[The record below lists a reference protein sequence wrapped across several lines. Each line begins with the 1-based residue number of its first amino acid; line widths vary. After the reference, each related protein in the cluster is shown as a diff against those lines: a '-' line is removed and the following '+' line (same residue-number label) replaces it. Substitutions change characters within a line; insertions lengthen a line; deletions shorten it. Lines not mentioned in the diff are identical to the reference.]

1 MGRKAF
7 VDKSISKTSIREIK
21 REYRQYIEAYDRLT
35 FIEDLYDGKNV
46 KEASKLNNITVQ
58 TGHNWLKEWNESGL
72 DSLFRKKGSGRKPKL
87 DAKNKEKLKKIIL
100 EKDLTSVRQIKH
112 ELKEVF
118 DVEYSER
125 HIRRLM
131 KELGFGYG
139 KPYVIP
145 LEAPNDAEEQLKK
158 NTRGLNLSEIIFA
171 FKDQTAVQNKDNTSR
186 LYYLLGTKNVRVKD
200 TTKLKINGNG
210 FQSPNGNSLIL
221 FQPNTKTYEEIRAL
235 IQFRMINCQNKEII
249 QELKNILSDK
259 NLDEQHLYDK
269 LKEEN
274 SLEKLINEFQQFL
287 LKNHSSEHYFLTR
300 LKNKAMQLDPERPGN
315 IQIIQ
320 KEILLQLLNKESL
333 IDKLKKEKKIVI
345 LLDNYSVHR
354 AELVK
359 KACKILNI
367 EFIYLPTHSPHLNPI
382 EQVWKSIKKH
392 MSNFL
397 FDSTEKMQEIFEKE
411 YYRIVNNESF
421 YENWIKKF
429 IIHN

>member
-1 MGRKAF
+1 M
-7 VDKSISKTSIREIK
+7 
-21 REYRQYIEAYDRLT
+21 
-35 FIEDLYDGKNV
+35 
-46 KEASKLNNITVQ
+46 
-58 TGHNWLKEWNESGL
+58 
-72 DSLFRKKGSGRKPKL
+72 
-87 DAKNKEKLKKIIL
+87 
-100 EKDLTSVRQIKH
+100 
-112 ELKEVF
+112 
-118 DVEYSER
+118 
-125 HIRRLM
+125 
-131 KELGFGYG
+131 
-139 KPYVIP
+139 
-145 LEAPNDAEEQLKK
+145 
-158 NTRGLNLSEIIFA
+158 
-171 FKDQTAVQNKDNTSR
+171 
-186 LYYLLGTKNVRVKD
+186 RVKD

-249 QELKNILSDK
+249 EELKNILSDK
-259 NLDEQHLYDK
+259 NLDEKHLYEK

-274 SLEKLINEFQQFL
+274 SLENLINEFQQFL

-300 LKNKAMQLDPERPGN
+300 LKNKAMKLDPERPGN

-320 KEILLQLLNKESL
+320 KEILIQLLNKESL

-345 LLDNYSVHR
+345 LVDNSSVHR
-354 AELVK
+354 AKLVK

-397 FDSTEKMQEIFEKE
+397 FDSIEKMQEIFEKE

-429 IIHN
+429 ITDN

>member
-1 MGRKAF
+1 M
-7 VDKSISKTSIREIK
+7 
-21 REYRQYIEAYDRLT
+21 
-35 FIEDLYDGKNV
+35 
-46 KEASKLNNITVQ
+46 
-58 TGHNWLKEWNESGL
+58 
-72 DSLFRKKGSGRKPKL
+72 
-87 DAKNKEKLKKIIL
+87 
-100 EKDLTSVRQIKH
+100 
-112 ELKEVF
+112 
-118 DVEYSER
+118 
-125 HIRRLM
+125 
-131 KELGFGYG
+131 
-139 KPYVIP
+139 
-145 LEAPNDAEEQLKK
+145 
-158 NTRGLNLSEIIFA
+158 
-171 FKDQTAVQNKDNTSR
+171 
-186 LYYLLGTKNVRVKD
+186 RVKD

-249 QELKNILSDK
+249 EELKNILSDK
-259 NLDEQHLYDK
+259 NLDEKHLYEK

-274 SLEKLINEFQQFL
+274 SLENLINEFQQFL

-300 LKNKAMQLDPERPGN
+300 LKNKAMKLDPERPSN

-345 LLDNYSVHR
+345 LVDNYSVHR
-354 AELVK
+354 AKLVK

-397 FDSTEKMQEIFEKE
+397 FDSIEKMQEIFEKE

-429 IIHN
+429 ITDN